1 MVTLVEKRCLQQHGG
16 LTDEPWRSLIQEMK
30 ARIGKS
36 SKLLLIFNEK
46 NVSNG
51 NEDWLQAASTA
62 VVLRNK
68 KGVHWNKTK

>member
-1 MVTLVEKRCLQQHGG
+1 MIPLILAS
-16 LTDEPWRSLIQEMK
+16 DENSNNT
-30 ARIGKS
+30 
-36 SKLLLIFNEK
+36 NEK

-68 KGVHWNKTK
+68 KRCSLE